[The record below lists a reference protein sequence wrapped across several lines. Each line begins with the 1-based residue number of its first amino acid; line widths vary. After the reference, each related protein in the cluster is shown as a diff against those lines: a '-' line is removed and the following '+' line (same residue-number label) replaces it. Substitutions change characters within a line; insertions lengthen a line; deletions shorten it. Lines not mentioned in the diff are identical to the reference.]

1 MYISRKKNL
10 HAARLAHEAISLRLE
25 REAHKAESEEDEK
38 QPEKESSELSKE
50 DYYEH
55 QFLTKVV
62 KLNYELNPRPNPK
75 RKLKPPP
82 DRFEEVRALQRR
94 PKLKKNRPH

>member
-38 QPEKESSELSKE
+38 QPEKESSELSNVLK
-50 DYYEH
+50 
-55 QFLTKVV
+55 K
-62 KLNYELNPRPNPK
+62 KLKYELNPRPNPK
-75 RKLKPPP
+75 PKLKPPP